1 MTYGLWLSA
10 AGLQV
15 NQHKQAVIANNL
27 ANLGTT
33 GFKRDLAIF
42 RERRVESESG
52 AGAAGSRHQLLDG
65 LTGGT
70 WQNPTAT
77 DFSQAALEKGGPLD
91 VAIEGDGFFK
101 VQVGDQI
108 RYTRDGRFTL
118 DASGDLVTVA
128 GGHPVMDQAD
138 QPLRIGRVTP
148 NRITIASTGRI
159 QVGEQQVGTLGV
171 TDFAD
176 RSLLVKAGEN
186 TFDGRHAE
194 PVEATGT
201 VVQGHSETSGV
212 EPTTELIGMIESAR
226 AYQLNAMLISLQD
239 GMLGRVVNDVGRVA

>member
-27 ANLGTT
+27 ANLSTT
-33 GFKRDLAIF
+33 GFKRDLAVF

-52 AGAAGSRHQLLDG
+52 AGGGNFRHQLLDG

-77 DFSQAALEKGGPLD
+77 DFSQAALEQGGPLD
-91 VAIEGDGFFK
+91 VAVEGDGFFK
-101 VQVGDQI
+101 VQVGDQV

-118 DASGDLVTVA
+118 DASGDLVTEA
-128 GGHPVMDQAD
+128 GGHPVLDPSD
-138 QPLRIGRVTP
+138 QPIHIGRVAAS
-148 NRITIASTGRI
+148 RIAIGSTGKIRI
-159 QVGEQQVGTLGV
+159 GDQQVGTLGV

-176 RSLLVKAGEN
+176 RSLLVKAGQN

-194 PVEATGT
+194 PAEATGR